1 MTAPSVGII
10 GIGRLGAAIARAA
23 MALPGQGPL
32 RVSHRNADRVAALC
46 REDGRVQ
53 PSEPRDIVEAC
64 DIVVVALRPDAARAV
79 LPTLPWSARHGVVS
93 TMAEIPLDALR
104 GLARGAGTHSRV
116 LAMPSVADGGQLLPV
131 FPDCAAVRHLF
142 GDRNTLLPTR
152 DEAQLVALWAITGLL
167 STVMTVGDVAARWLE
182 EAGIEPA
189 QAAAYTR
196 TLFSDVHA
204 ATADGFEAGLDHV
217 STPGGLNVMMRARL
231 LDAGIEMVLRDG
243 LDSIR
248 ARLAVA
254 GGDNPAGRSDIA
266 P

>member
-1 MTAPSVGII
+1 MTAANVGII
-10 GIGRLGAAIARAA
+10 GIGRLGAAIARAVL
-23 MALPGQGPL
+23 ALPGQGPL
-32 RVSHRNADRVAALC
+32 LVSHRNAVRVAALC
-46 REDGRVQ
+46 REDDRVK
-53 PSEPRDIVEAC
+53 PSDPAAIVETC
-64 DIVVVALRPDAARAV
+64 DIVVVALRPDAARAL
-79 LPTLPWSARHGVVS
+79 LPPLPWSARHRVVS

-104 GLARGAGTHSRV
+104 GLAPGAGSHCRV
-116 LAMPSVADGGQLLPV
+116 LAMPSVAEGGQLLPV

-167 STVMTVGDVAARWLE
+167 STVMTVGDVAAQWLQE
-182 EAGIEPA
+182 TGIEPA

-231 LDAGIEMVLRDG
+231 LHAGIEMILRDG

-254 GGDNPAGRSDIA
+254 GGDIPVRRSDSA